1 MHHHPHPIF
10 KMVVTHT
17 QKRDTIPAEPVAIA
31 IAAAFIVILVKPIAK
46 ARAKARAKA
55 TARANHHLPMLLSV
69 VERADAFVSRA

>member
-1 MHHHPHPIF
+1 MHPHPHPIF
-10 KMVVTHT
+10 KMVVIHT

-31 IAAAFIVILVKPIAK
+31 IAAASIVILVKPR
-46 ARAKARAKA
+46 ARARAKA